1 MAVRPEPQL
10 KRQIG
15 LYAATAIT
23 VGNIV
28 GSGIFKSPNSVAQL
42 LDSAPAMVAAWVIG
56 GALSLCG
63 SLALVELA
71 VAYPRTGGLYVFIRE
86 AFGDAWAFVF
96 GWANFWVIKPT
107 LIAAITFVF
116 AEYFCDAV
124 GLPRAA
130 LLPAGAAAILL
141 LTGVNALGVRQ
152 GAGTASLFTT
162 LKLLGIAALC
172 AAAFLLPHAPAA
184 TAPAAAAADVARP
197 LWLAM
202 ALAMIPV
209 LFAYD
214 GWTDATYVGGEILAP
229 RRNLPIAIVWGT
241 VLVIAV
247 YVVTNLAY
255 FRVLSPAEVAAA
267 PVVGA
272 EAMERILGGPGR
284 RALAVLVAV
293 SAFGTVNGAILT
305 GPRVTLAMAADG
317 LLWRPLA
324 HVDARRGSP
333 DRALWAQAALSC
345 LWLWVASSF
354 EDVSGWFV
362 TTMWSFYGVTIAA
375 LFVQRRRERAARGT
389 ARAGDAPPPAYRTPL
404 YPLTPALFILATV
417 AIVAS
422 DLVASGWR
430 AAAGVIVAALGSSS
444 FHPVGAV
451 QATLQG
457 RHRLQGRETTAT
469 SFFFMAGQLGHFIG
483 PVMTG
488 LILAWKGLP
497 AMIILPIVSIPIGF
511 AIAYQLRHNHP
522 HPKAKGED
530 GRIRV
535 QAAWSFIILL
545 ALVATLQSWSQANM
559 INFFPKY
566 LKDMGLSAIT
576 YGNIAGLFMGGSA
589 LGNVIG
595 GYFGDRFTKG
605 KVAALALLLA
615 SAPIFIM
622 SQIGW
627 SPWLY
632 VLIPLAGAGTGSVHS
647 IMVVLAQRITS
658 GGMPI
663 EFAVSTVMAVIP
675 GLEAAYRQGVLGI
688 IRDAQIDQHIG
699 ETHDAQADLARL

>member
-1 MAVRPEPQL
+1 MASRREPDLQ
-10 KRQIG
+10 RQIG

-28 GSGIFKSPNSVAQL
+28 GSGIFKSPGPVARL
-42 LDSAPAMVAAWVIG
+42 LDGAPATIAVWVLG
-56 GALSLCG
+56 GLLSLCG

-71 VAYPRTGGLYVFIRE
+71 VARPRTGGLYVFIRD
-86 AFGDAWAFVF
+86 AFGDAWAFTF

-107 LIAAITFVF
+107 LIAAITIVF
-116 AEYFCDAV
+116 AEYFRDAV
-124 GLPRAA
+124 GLPAAA
-130 LLPAGAAAILL
+130 LLPAGVAAIVL
-141 LTGVNALGVRQ
+141 LTAVNALGVRQ
-152 GAGTASLFTT
+152 GAGAAALLTT

-172 AAAFLLPHAPAA
+172 AAAFLLPHAA
-184 TAPAAAAADVARP
+184 APAAAAAAAPPARP
-197 LWLAM
+197 LALAM
-202 ALAMIPV
+202 VLAMIPV

-272 EAMERILGGPGR
+272 EAMERILGAPGR

-430 AAAGVIVAALGSSS
+430 AAAGVIVAALG
-444 FHPVGAV
+444 FPVY
-451 QATLQG
+451 
-457 RHRLQGRETTAT
+457 
-469 SFFFMAGQLGHFIG
+469 
-483 PVMTG
+483 
-488 LILAWKGLP
+488 LAWRGRRP
-497 AMIILPIVSIPIGF
+497 A
-511 AIAYQLRHNHP
+511 
-522 HPKAKGED
+522 
-530 GRIRV
+530 
-535 QAAWSFIILL
+535 
-545 ALVATLQSWSQANM
+545 
-559 INFFPKY
+559 
-566 LKDMGLSAIT
+566 
-576 YGNIAGLFMGGSA
+576 
-589 LGNVIG
+589 
-595 GYFGDRFTKG
+595 
-605 KVAALALLLA
+605 
-615 SAPIFIM
+615 
-622 SQIGW
+622 
-627 SPWLY
+627 
-632 VLIPLAGAGTGSVHS
+632 
-647 IMVVLAQRITS
+647 
-658 GGMPI
+658 
-663 EFAVSTVMAVIP
+663 
-675 GLEAAYRQGVLGI
+675 
-688 IRDAQIDQHIG
+688 
-699 ETHDAQADLARL
+699 